1 MHVCVVYNEKEREI
15 YLGGLRQRGGA
26 GWMLYIYMWPG
37 KSEHSRPEEELS
49 NKLS

>member
-1 MHVCVVYNEKEREI
+1 MHVCVVYIEKERNK
-15 YLGGLRQRGGA
+15 YRGATTA
-26 GWMLYIYMWPG
+26 GRRWMDAVYMG

>member
-1 MHVCVVYNEKEREI
+1 MFVSFIMRNIYRGVTTAGRRWMDAVY
-15 YLGGLRQRGGA
+15 
-26 GWMLYIYMWPG
+26 MG